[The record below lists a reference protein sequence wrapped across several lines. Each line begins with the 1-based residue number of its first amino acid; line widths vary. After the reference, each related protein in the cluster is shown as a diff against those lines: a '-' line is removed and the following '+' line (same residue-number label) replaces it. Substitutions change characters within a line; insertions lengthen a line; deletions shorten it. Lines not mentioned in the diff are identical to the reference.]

1 MKRFLLSATAIIAL
15 STLALAQS
23 ARITEKDAA
32 GIVASMTLEEKAACV
47 VGLDRS
53 LFPPTNAG
61 FPGRTT
67 PFPNHG
73 VPTLGLAD
81 GTAGVRLSRRSPD
94 RATAFPSN
102 MGLASSWSTEL
113 AREVGAAIGDEALAY
128 HANVMLAPGVNIIRN
143 PLGGRSFEYYS
154 EDPVISGK
162 MGAAFIDGIQG
173 RGVAS
178 CAKHF
183 TCNNQETN
191 RTRNDVR
198 ISERVL
204 REIYLRSFEIC
215 VKEGKPWTM
224 MSSYNMVN
232 GTPAQENP
240 AILTDILRGE
250 WGFDG
255 LMMTDWTAR
264 RHNTAAQLHAGNDL
278 FMPGDD
284 YQVEDIVTGV
294 RSGLIAEADLDR
306 ACVNVLRLAARCGYL
321 PETSALD
328 LEADAK
334 VALKA
339 ACESAVLLKNDGM
352 LPLTG
357 DGDVALFGVRSYNMV
372 ATGSGAGFVVSPYV
386 SQLNEAFREASAGID
401 GELEDLYEKYV
412 AFASADI
419 AYNEKIK
426 VHIGLPLLPELEIS
440 RTLIDKAAE
449 RNACAVVTFGRT
461 AEEGKERSLEKDWR
475 LSETEK
481 RLLADVCEAF
491 HARGKKVAVVLN
503 ISTVIDVESWKTLP
517 DAILDIWMPGQEG
530 GRAAY
535 ALLSG
540 AVNPS
545 GRLAVTFPKDYFD
558 LPSALDFPYDGP
570 TEGKNFDWTDY
581 AEGIYVGYRH
591 FCTKGVEVTYPF
603 GHGLSYTSFGYSGLK
618 AKSSKKAVSLSF
630 TVTNIGT
637 RSGKE
642 AVGVYVAA
650 PAGGLDKPSKELK
663 AFAKTGELAP
673 GESRTLSIT
682 IPAADLASFN
692 EKTGKWECA
701 KGRYTLSVGADVT
714 KPQLST
720 SVKR

>member
-1 MKRFLLSATAIIAL
+1 MKRFLLSTSAV
-15 STLALAQS
+15 LASCILAGAQS
-23 ARITEKDAA
+23 ARITEKDAS

-67 PFPNHG
+67 PFPNYG

-81 GTAGVRLSRRSPD
+81 GTAGVRLSRRGTD

-113 AREVGAAIGDEALAY
+113 AREVGATIGDEAVAY
-128 HANVMLAPGVNIIRN
+128 RANVMLAPGVNIIRN

-162 MGAAFIDGIQG
+162 MGAAFIDGVQSK
-173 RGVAS
+173 GVAA

-198 ISERVL
+198 ISERAL
-204 REIYLRSFEIC
+204 REIYLRCFEIC
-215 VKEGKPWTM
+215 VKEAGPWTM

-284 YQVEDIVTGV
+284 YQVEDIVEGV
-294 RSGLIAEADLDR
+294 RSGLIDEADLDR
-306 ACVNVLRLAARCGYL
+306 ACINVIRLAARCGYL

-328 LEADAK
+328 MEADAK

-339 ACESAVLLKNDGM
+339 ACEGSVLLKNEGM
-352 LPLTG
+352 LPLSG
-357 DGDVALFGVRSYNMV
+357 DGDAALFGVRSYDMV
-372 ATGSGAGFVVSPYV
+372 ATGSGAGFVVSPYI

-401 GELEDLYEKYV
+401 GELEDLYKKYV

-440 RTLIDKAAE
+440 RVLIDKAAE
-449 RNACAVVTFGRT
+449 RNACAIVTFGRT
-461 AEEGKERSLEKDWR
+461 AEEGKERSLEKDWC

-481 RLLADVCEAF
+481 QLLTDVCEAF

-503 ISTVIDVESWKTLP
+503 ISTVIDVESWKSLP
-517 DAILDIWMPGQEG
+517 DAILNIWMPGQEG

-581 AEGIYVGYRH
+581 SEGIYVGYRH
-591 FCTKGVEVTYPF
+591 FCTKGGEVTYPF
-603 GHGLSYTSFGYSGLK
+603 GYGLSYTSFKYSGLK
-618 AKSSKKAVSLSF
+618 AKSTKKAVSLSV
-630 TVTNIGT
+630 TVTNTGT

-642 AVGVYVAA
+642 AVGVYVTA
-650 PAGGLDKPSKELK
+650 PSGGLDKPSKELK

-673 GESRTLSIT
+673 GESQTLSIT
-682 IPAADLASFN
+682 VPAADLASFN
-692 EKTGKWECA
+692 EKSGKWECA
-701 KGRYTLSVGADVT
+701 KGKYTLSVGADVT
-714 KPQLST
+714 KPELSA